1 MDPDSLGKMYSLLAA
16 VSWASALVLFKRSGE
31 QVPPLAL
38 NLFKNVVGILLLA
51 VTLAGLRDGLNTLQG
66 FPREDIYILVVSG
79 VIGIALADTILFH
92 SLNLIGVG
100 ILSIVDCLYSPLI
113 ILFSAVLLSEQ
124 LSVLHYLGAGLIL
137 VGVAVSSGH
146 QPPPDRT
153 RGQLIAGVFWG
164 VLALV
169 CIALSIVMAKPV
181 LEGADFPI
189 LWATMIRMAAGTAA
203 LVLLVAA
210 SPARHTCWA
219 AFRPSAVWRV
229 SIPGSVLGAYLAMIF
244 WIAGFKLT
252 QASIAGILSQ
262 TSVIFAIVLAT
273 VVLKERFTTRKLV
286 ALTLAMGGIVLVTL
300 NEVILGVL
308 QGAW

>member
-1 MDPDSLGKMYSLLAA
+1 MDPDSLGKMYALLAA
-16 VSWASALVLFKRSGE
+16 VTWAGALVLFKRSGE
-31 QVPPLAL
+31 QVRPLAL

-51 VTLAGLRDGLNTLQG
+51 VTLAGLRDGPDTLRG

-113 ILFSAVLLSEQ
+113 ILFAAILLSEQ
-124 LSVLHYLGAGLIL
+124 LSGLHYLGAGLIIL
-137 VGVAVSSGH
+137 GIAVSSGH

-153 RGQLIAGVFWG
+153 HGQLVAGVLWG

-169 CIALSIVMAKPV
+169 CVALSIVMAKPV
-181 LEGADFPI
+181 LQGADFPI

-203 LVLLVAA
+203 LVLLVTA
-210 SPARHTCWA
+210 SPAHHKCWS

-229 SIPGSVLGAYLAMIF
+229 SIPGSVLTYLAMIF
-244 WIAGFKLT
+244 WIAAFKLT
-252 QASIAGILSQ
+252 KASIAGILSQ
-262 TSVIFAIVLAT
+262 TSVIFAILLAT
-273 VVLKERFTTRKLV
+273 VVLKERFTARKLV

-300 NEVILGVL
+300 NDVILGAL
-308 QGAW
+308 QGVW